1 MRAFKAVFLFELNK
15 FFKSKGYLITTIVIM
30 AGVVLAVFF
39 PRFKNVF
46 AHGDTSPAER
56 DVIWLTLSED
66 MLGSDENLTR
76 DIYLRAFADAF
87 RTDAVEQ
94 VNKSEEEIFRE
105 IKDGNITCAFV
116 LTDVFSY
123 IYYAG
128 DVSLYDRNTSV
139 ADRAM
144 QEAYTRSRLYEA
156 GLSSSEVNSAMGSV
170 ITHETKSVGK
180 DQRENFFYTYI
191 MIMALYIVIVYYGQS
206 IATGVGAE
214 KSSRA
219 MELLITSVKPV
230 PMIFGKIL
238 ASSVAGLVQLVCI
251 FGTAMLSF
259 RLNEPYWEGNALI
272 RSLFNVPASLLGY
285 MLLFFLLGFFIY
297 AFLYG
302 ATGSTVTKLEEVG
315 QATMPVTLIFIVGFL
330 VTVQAMSGDT
340 INSLLVK
347 VFSFIPFTSPM
358 VMFARIAMS
367 VVPAGEIVVSVA
379 ILIVSTVLVGVLSAK
394 IYRAGV
400 LIYGTRPKAGTL
412 IKTVLLAK

>member
-105 IKDGNITCAFV
+105 LKDGNITCAFV

-123 IYYAG
+123 LYYVG
-128 DVSLYDRNTSV
+128 DVSLYDSNTSV

-367 VVPAGEIVVSVA
+367 VVPAGEIAVSVA
-379 ILIVSTVLVGVLSAK
+379 ILIVSAVLVGVLSAK

-400 LIYGTRPKAGTL
+400 LIYGKRPKAGTL
-412 IKTVLLAK
+412 IKTVLMAK

>member
-1 MRAFKAVFLFELNK
+1 MSAFKAVFLFELNK

-30 AGVVLAVFF
+30 VGVAIAVFF

-66 MLGSDENLTR
+66 MMGSDENLTR

-128 DVSLYDRNTSV
+128 DVSLYDSNTSM

-144 QEAYTRSRLYEA
+144 QEAYTRSCLYEA
-156 GLSSSEVNSAMGSV
+156 GLSSSQVNSAMGSV

-238 ASSVAGLVQLVCI
+238 ASSVAGLIQLVCI

-259 RLNEPYWEGNALI
+259 RLNEPYWEGNAII

-315 QATMPVTLIFIVGFL
+315 QATMPVTLIFVVGFL

-340 INSLLVK
+340 INSFLVK

-367 VVPAGEIVVSVA
+367 VVPAGEIAVSVA
-379 ILIVSTVLVGVLSAK
+379 ILIVSAVLVGVLSAK

>member
-30 AGVVLAVFF
+30 AAVVIAVFF
-39 PRFKNVF
+39 PRFNVI
-46 AHGDTSPAER
+46 APGDTSPAER
-56 DVIWLTLSED
+56 DVIWLSLPDD
-66 MLGSDENLTR
+66 MLGSNEDLTK

-87 RTDAVEQ
+87 PTDDVEQ
-94 VNKSEEEIFRE
+94 VSKTEEEILRE
-105 IKDGNITCAFV
+105 IKDGSITCAFV
-116 LTDVFSY
+116 LTDAWSY
-123 IYYAG
+123 IYYTG
-128 DVSLYDRNTSV
+128 DVSLYDSNTDV
-139 ADRAM
+139 ADQAI
-144 QEAYTRSRLYEA
+144 QEAYTRSCLYQA
-156 GLSSSEVNSAMGSV
+156 GLPSAQINSAMGSV
-170 ITHETKSVGK
+170 ITHEIKSVGK

-191 MIMALYIVIVYYGQS
+191 MIMALYMVIIYYGQS
-206 IATGVGAE
+206 IASGVGAE

-259 RLNEPYWEGNALI
+259 RLNEPFWEGNVLI
-272 RSLFNVPASLLGY
+272 RSIFNVPASLLGY

-330 VTVQAMSGDT
+330 VTVQAMSGNT

-367 VVPAGEIVVSVA
+367 VVPAGEVAASVV
-379 ILIVSTVLVGVLSAK
+379 ILVVSTVLVGVLSAK

-400 LIYGTRPKAGTL
+400 LIYGTRPKAGAL

>member
-1 MRAFKAVFLFELNK
+1 MSAFRAVFLFELNK

-39 PRFKNVF
+39 PRIKNVF
-46 AHGDTSPAER
+46 IRGDTSPAER
-56 DVIWLTLSED
+56 DVVWITLSDD
-66 MLGSDENLTR
+66 MLGSNADLMR
-76 DIYLRAFADAF
+76 DIYLQAFAEAF
-87 RTDAVEQ
+87 QTDAIEQ
-94 VNKSEEEIFRE
+94 VNKPEEDILRE

-116 LTDVFSY
+116 LTDVHSY
-123 IYYAG
+123 IYYTG
-128 DVSLYDRNTSV
+128 DVSLYDNNTSA

-144 QEAYTRSRLYEA
+144 QEAYTRNCLYEA
-156 GLSSSEVNSAMGSV
+156 GLSSLQVNNAMGSV
-170 ITHETKSVGK
+170 ITHETISLGK
-180 DQRENFFYTYI
+180 DQRENFLYTYI
-191 MIMALYIVIVYYGQS
+191 MIMALYMVIVYYGQS

-219 MELLITSVKPV
+219 MELLITSVKPL
-230 PMIFGKIL
+230 PMIFGKVL
-238 ASSVAGLVQLVCI
+238 ASSVAGLIQLVCI

-259 RLNEPYWEGNALI
+259 RLNEAYWGGNVLI
-272 RSLFNVPASLLGY
+272 RSLFSVPASLLGY
-285 MLLFFLLGFFIY
+285 MLLFFLLGFLIY

-315 QATMPVTLIFIVGFL
+315 QATMPVTLIFIIGFL
-330 VTVQAMSGDT
+330 VTVQAMSGNG

-367 VVPAGEIVVSVA
+367 VVPAGEVAASVA
-379 ILIVSTVLVGVLSAK
+379 ILIVSAVLVGVFSAK

-400 LIYGTRPKAGTL
+400 LIYGTRPKAGDL